1 MMMKLGFALGAA
13 ALAVAAAMAPAWSA
27 ERAWHFDTGAIDRAA
42 NPGDSFHLYANGNWD
57 RNTPIPADKPA
68 LSSFSL
74 LQDRVNEQVRTVLEE
89 AAKAGAAQGSI
100 KQKVG
105 DYFASFMD
113 EAAIEARGA
122 APLKADLDSIA
133 AAKGKAD
140 LAALFAAAQWN
151 NVPNPIDIDIGT
163 DLRDSSRYVVTL
175 SQSGLGLPSRDF
187 YLGEDNPRFAE
198 IRSKYQAFIAD
209 MLRLGGFAE
218 PEVRAKRVFELE
230 RKLASAH
237 WSTVE
242 LRQVE
247 KGYNPMSAVELAAA
261 APGLDWAAFLRGAGL
276 AGQAKLNVG
285 QPSALAGAGALVAS
299 EPLETWQDYLRLRTI
314 QRYASVLPKAFVDT
328 NFDFYGK
335 SLSGTPQIQERWKR
349 AVNSTNGALGE
360 GVGQLYVARYFPP
373 EAKAKADRLVRN
385 LIAAMDRR
393 LANLTWM
400 APETKVKARAKLAAF
415 NPMIGYPDKW
425 TDYSP
430 LRIVRGDAFGNIR
443 RALRFDYQTE
453 VAKLGRPVDR
463 NEWFMNPQTV
473 NAYANPELNQ
483 IVFPAAHLQPPF
495 FDPDADDAVN
505 YGGIG
510 IGIGHEISHHFDDQG
525 RKFDASGA
533 LSDWW
538 TAADVE
544 RFKQLSAPLA
554 AQFGEYE
561 PLPGFRV
568 NGEQTLG
575 ENIADLA
582 GLAIA
587 YDAYK
592 IALGGKPA
600 PVIGGFTGDQRF
612 FLGFAQVWRAKYREP
627 LLQQQLKAG
636 VHTPS
641 HLRSNTV
648 RNFDAWYEAFG
659 VKDGALYL
667 PPEKRVR
674 IW

>member
-1 MMMKLGFALGAA
+1 MKKLLFTFGAA
-13 ALAVAAAMAPAWSA
+13 TMAVAAAMAPAWSA
-27 ERAWHFDTGAIDRAA
+27 ERAWHFDTSAIDRAA
-42 NPGDSFHLYANGNWD
+42 NPGDSFFLYANGNWD

-68 LSSFSL
+68 LSSFSV
-74 LQDRVNEQVRTVLEE
+74 LQDQVNEQVRTVLED
-89 AAKAGAAQGSI
+89 AAKAGAPKGSVR
-100 KQKVG
+100 QKVG

-122 APLKADLDSIA
+122 GPLKADFDLIA
-133 AAKGKAD
+133 GAKGKAD
-140 LAALFAAAQWN
+140 LAALFAGAQWN
-151 NVPNPIDIDIGT
+151 NIPSPIDVDVGT
-163 DLRDSSRYVVTL
+163 DLRDSSRYLVTL
-175 SQSGLGLPSRDF
+175 NQSGLGLPSRDF
-187 YLGEDNPRFAE
+187 YLDEANPRFAE
-198 IRSKYQAFIAD
+198 IRTRYQDYIGK
-209 MLRLGGFAE
+209 MLRLGGFSE
-218 PEVRAKRVFELE
+218 PEARAKRVFELE
-230 RKLASAH
+230 KKLAAAH
-237 WSTVE
+237 WSTLE

-247 KGYNPMSAVELAAA
+247 KSYNPMTAAGLAAA
-261 APGLDWAAFLRGAGL
+261 APGLDWGAFLRTAGV
-276 AGQAKLNVG
+276 AGQAMLNVG
-285 QPSALAGAGALVAS
+285 QPSALTGTAALVAS

-314 QRYASVLPKAFVDT
+314 QRHAGILSKAFVEA

-335 SLSGTPQIQERWKR
+335 TLSGTPQLQERWKR
-349 AVNSTNGALGE
+349 GLNSANGSIGE
-360 GVGQLYVARYFPP
+360 AVGQLYVARYFPA

-385 LIAAMDRR
+385 LIAAMDKRIV
-393 LANLTWM
+393 NLTWM

-415 NPMIGYPDKW
+415 NPMIGHPDKW
-425 TDYSP
+425 TDYTP
-430 LRIVRGDAFGNIR
+430 LEIVRGDAFGNQR
-443 RALRFDYQTE
+443 RAVRFDYQTNLS
-453 VAKLGRPVDR
+453 KLGRPVDR

-554 AQFGEYE
+554 AQYSEYE
-561 PLPGFRV
+561 PLPGFKV

-636 VHTPS
+636 VHTPT

-648 RNFDAWYEAFG
+648 RNFDAWYQAFG
-659 VKDGALYL
+659 VKNGALYL
-667 PPEKRVR
+667 PPEERVR

>member
-1 MMMKLGFALGAA
+1 MRKSRFT
-13 ALAVAAAMAPAWSA
+13 LAVAAVALAAATAPAGSA
-27 ERAWHFDTGAIDRAA
+27 ERAWHFDTSAIDRTA
-42 NPGDSFHLYANGNWD
+42 NPGDSFFLYANGNWD

-68 LSSFSL
+68 LSSFSV
-74 LQDRVNEQVRTVLEE
+74 LQDRVDEQVRTVLEE
-89 AAKAGAAQGSI
+89 AASAGAPKGTVQ
-100 KQKVG
+100 QKVG
-105 DYFASFMD
+105 DYYASFLD

-133 AAKGKAD
+133 AADDKAD
-140 LAALFAAAQWN
+140 LAALLARAQWN
-151 NVPNPIDIDIGT
+151 NIPSPVSVNVDT
-163 DLRDSSRYVVTL
+163 DLHDSSRYLVTL
-175 SQSGLGLPSRDF
+175 NQGGLGLPNRDF
-187 YLGEDNPRFAE
+187 YLDETNPRFAE
-198 IRSKYQAFIAD
+198 VRARYQDYIGT
-209 MLRLGGFAE
+209 MLRLAGLTE
-218 PEVRAKRVFELE
+218 PEARAKRVFELE
-230 RKLASAH
+230 RKLAQAQ
-237 WSTVE
+237 WSTLE

-247 KGYNPMSAVELAAA
+247 KRYNPMTPAQLAAA
-261 APGLDWAAFLRGAGL
+261 APGLDWAAFLREAGV
-276 AGQAKLNVG
+276 AGEARLNVG
-285 QPSALAGAGALVAS
+285 QPGAMAGAAALIES
-299 EPLETWQDYLRLRTI
+299 EPLETWQDYLRLRTV
-314 QRYASVLPKAFVDT
+314 QRYASVLPKAFVDA
-328 NFDFYGK
+328 NFGFYGK
-335 SLSGTPQIQERWKR
+335 TLAGTPQLQERWKR
-349 AVNSTNGALGE
+349 ALNSANGSLGE
-360 GVGQLYVARYFPP
+360 GVGQLYVARYFPA
-373 EAKAKADRLVRN
+373 ESKAKADRLVRN
-385 LIAAMDRR
+385 LIAAMDKR
-393 LANLTWM
+393 LAALTWM

-425 TDYSP
+425 TDYTP
-430 LRIVRGDAFGNIR
+430 LEIVRGDAFGNLR
-443 RALRFDYQTE
+443 RAASFNYRTE
-453 VAKLGRPVDR
+453 LAKLGRPVDR

-483 IVFPAAHLQPPF
+483 IVFPAAHLQAPF

-525 RKFDASGA
+525 RKFDASGK

-538 TAADVE
+538 TPADVE
-544 RFKQLSAPLA
+544 RFKQLAAPLA
-554 AQFGEYE
+554 AQFSEYE
-561 PLPGFRV
+561 PLPGFKV

-648 RNFDAWYEAFG
+648 RNFDAWYGAFK

>member
-1 MMMKLGFALGAA
+1 MNKRMLTLGAV
-13 ALAVAAAMAPAWSA
+13 LVVAAAMAPAWSA
-27 ERAWHFDTGAIDRAA
+27 DRAWHFDTSAIDRSA
-42 NPGDSFHLYANGNWD
+42 NPGDSFFFYANGNWD

-68 LSSFSL
+68 LSSFSV
-74 LQDRVNEQVRTVLEE
+74 LQDRVNEQVRTVVED
-89 AAKAGAAQGSI
+89 AAKAGAPRGSVR
-100 KQKVG
+100 QKVG

-113 EAAIEARGA
+113 EAAIEARGL
-122 APLKADLDSIA
+122 APLKPDLDAIA
-133 AAKGKAD
+133 AAGGKAD
-140 LAALFAAAQWN
+140 LAALFAGAQWN
-151 NVPNPIDIDIGT
+151 NVPSPVSVGIGT
-163 DLRDSSRYVVTL
+163 DLRDSSRYMVSL
-175 SQSGLGLPSRDF
+175 GQGGLGLPSRDF
-187 YLGEDNPRFAE
+187 YLDEDNPRFAE
-198 IRSKYQAFIAD
+198 IRAKYQDYAAA
-209 MLRLGGFAE
+209 MLRLAGFPE
-218 PEVRAKRVFELE
+218 PEARAKRVFELE
-230 RKLASAH
+230 KKLARAH
-237 WSTVE
+237 WSTVD

-247 KGYNPMSAVELAAA
+247 KGYNPMTAAELAAA
-261 APGLDWAAFLRGAGL
+261 APGFDWGAFLKGAGI
-276 AGQAKLNVG
+276 AGTEKLNIG
-285 QPSALAGAGALVAS
+285 QPSALAGTAALVAS
-299 EPLETWQDYLRLRTI
+299 EPLDTWQDYLRLRTI
-314 QRYASVLPKAFVDT
+314 QRYASVLPKAFVET

-335 SLSGTPQIQERWKR
+335 TLSGTPQLQERWKR

-360 GVGQLYVARYFPP
+360 GVGQLYVQRYFPP

-385 LIAAMDRR
+385 LIAAMDKR
-393 LANLTWM
+393 LAGLTWM

-425 TDYSP
+425 TDYTP
-430 LRIVRGDAFGNIR
+430 LQIVRGDAFGNLR
-443 RALRFDYQTE
+443 RAVRFSYQTE
-453 VAKLGRPVDR
+453 GAKLGKPVDR

-473 NAYANPELNQ
+473 NAYAAPELNQ

-525 RKFDASGA
+525 RKFDATGK

-538 TAADVE
+538 TPADVE

-554 AQFGEYE
+554 AQFSEYE
-561 PLPGFRV
+561 PLPGFKV

-648 RNFDAWYEAFG
+648 RNFDPWYDAFG

>member
-1 MMMKLGFALGAA
+1 MKNLIFAAGAA
-13 ALAVAAAMAPAWSA
+13 TLAVAAAMAPAWSA
-27 ERAWHFDTGAIDRAA
+27 ERAWHFASSAIDRAA

-57 RNTPIPADKPA
+57 RNTAIPADKPA
-68 LSSFSL
+68 LSSFSV
-74 LQDRVNEQVRTVLEE
+74 LQDKVNEQVRTVLED
-89 AAKAGAAQGSI
+89 AAKAGAPRGSI
-100 KQKVG
+100 RQKVG
-105 DYFASFMD
+105 DYYSSFMD

-122 APLKADLDSIA
+122 APLKGDFDRIA
-133 AAKGKAD
+133 AVKSKAD
-140 LAALFAAAQWN
+140 LAALFAEAQRN
-151 NVPNPIDIDIGT
+151 NIPSPVSVNIGT

-175 SQSGLGLPSRDF
+175 NQSGLGLPSRDF
-187 YLGEDNPRFAE
+187 YLDEANPRFAE
-198 IRSKYQAFIAD
+198 IRTKYQAYIAN
-209 MLRLGGFAE
+209 MLRLGGFPE
-218 PEVRAKRVFELE
+218 PEARAKRVFELE
-230 RKLASAH
+230 KKLASAH
-237 WSTVE
+237 WSTLE

-247 KGYNPMSAVELAAA
+247 KGYNPMTAAELAAA
-261 APGLDWAAFLRGAGL
+261 APGLDWGAFLKAAGV
-276 AGQAKLNVG
+276 AGQPTLNIG
-285 QPSALAGAGALVAS
+285 QPSALTGTAALLAS
-299 EPLETWQDYLRLRTI
+299 EPVEPWQDYLRLRTL
-314 QRYASVLPKAFVDT
+314 QRHAAILPAAFVEA

-335 SLSGTPQIQERWKR
+335 TLSGTPQLQERWKR
-349 AVNSTNGALGE
+349 ALNSANFAVGE
-360 GVGQLYVARYFPP
+360 GVGQLYVARYFPA
-373 EAKAKADRLVRN
+373 ESKARADRLVRN
-385 LIAAMDRR
+385 LIAAMDKRI
-393 LANLTWM
+393 AGLTWM

-425 TDYSP
+425 TDYTP
-430 LRIVRGDAFGNIR
+430 LEIVRDDAFGNQR
-443 RALRFDYQTE
+443 RAVRFYYQTE
-453 VAKLGRPVDR
+453 LAKLGRPVDR

-525 RKFDASGA
+525 RKFDASGK

-554 AQFGEYE
+554 AQFSEYE
-561 PLPGFRV
+561 PLPGFKV

-648 RNFDAWYEAFG
+648 RNFDAWYAAFK
-659 VKDGALYL
+659 VKDGKLYL

>member
-1 MMMKLGFALGAA
+1 MKKLMFAFGAA
-13 ALAVAAAMAPAWSA
+13 ATVAAAAMAPALAA
-27 ERAWHFDTGAIDRAA
+27 ERAWHFDTSAIDRAA
-42 NPGDSFHLYANGNWD
+42 NPGDSFFLYANGNWD

-68 LSSFSL
+68 LSSFSV
-74 LQDRVNEQVRTVLEE
+74 LQDRVNEQVRTVVED
-89 AAKAGAAQGSI
+89 AAKAGAPQGTVT
-100 KQKVG
+100 QKVG

-113 EAAIEARGA
+113 EAAIEARGP

-140 LAALFAAAQWN
+140 LAALFAAARWN
-151 NVPNPIDIDIGT
+151 DIQSPVVVVIRS

-175 SQSGLGLPSRDF
+175 NQSGLGLPSRDF
-187 YLGEDNPRFAE
+187 YLDESNPRFAE
-198 IRSKYQAFIAD
+198 IRARYQDHVGTMF
-209 MLRLGGFAE
+209 RLAGLSE
-218 PEVRAKRVFELE
+218 PEARAKRVFELE
-230 RKLASAH
+230 KKLALAQ
-237 WSTVE
+237 WSTLE

-247 KGYNPMSAVELAAA
+247 KGYNPMTAAELAAA
-261 APGLDWAAFLRGAGL
+261 APGFDWGAFLRGAGI
-276 AGQAKLNVG
+276 AGQGRLNVG
-285 QPSALAGAGALVAS
+285 QPSALTGTAALVAS
-299 EPLETWQDYLRLRTI
+299 EPLEAWQDYLRLRTI
-314 QRYASVLPKAFVDT
+314 QRYTSVLPKAFVEA
-328 NFDFYGK
+328 NFDFYGET
-335 SLSGTPQIQERWKR
+335 LLGTQQIQDRWKR
-349 AVNSTNGALGE
+349 AVISANGAIGE

-385 LIAAMDRR
+385 LIAAMDKR

-400 APETKVKARAKLAAF
+400 APETKIKARAKLAAF

-425 TDYSP
+425 TDYTP
-430 LRIVRGDAFGNIR
+430 LQIVRGDAFGNLR
-443 RALRFDYQTE
+443 RSLRFDYQTQLS
-453 VAKLGRPVDR
+453 KLGGPVDR

-525 RKFDASGA
+525 RKFDASGKLA
-533 LSDWW
+533 DWW

-544 RFKQLSAPLA
+544 RFKQLAAPLA
-554 AQFGEYE
+554 AQYSEYE
-561 PLPGFRV
+561 PLPGFKV

-600 PVIGGFTGDQRF
+600 PVIAGFTGEQRF

-648 RNFDAWYEAFG
+648 RNFDPWYEAFG
-659 VKDGALYL
+659 VKNGALYL